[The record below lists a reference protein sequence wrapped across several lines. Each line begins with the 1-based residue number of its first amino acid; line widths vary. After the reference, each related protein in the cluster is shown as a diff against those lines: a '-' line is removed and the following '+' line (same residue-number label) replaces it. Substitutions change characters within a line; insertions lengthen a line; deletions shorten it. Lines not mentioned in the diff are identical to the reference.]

1 MGLPWKAPE
10 LLEQN
15 CHGFGTKI
23 DIYRYCL
30 FVFDNDPR
38 TGLSLGIFACEIV
51 NGSIPFLDKAPTLIM
66 LEKLKGSQPLV
77 MDRTTLDE
85 HLGDGFDLYL
95 KAEAKLLK
103 KYILE
108 FQKHS
113 PQHKA
118 QNTTPLSRAGE

>member
-30 FVFDNDPR
+30 FVFGYDPR
-38 TGLSLGIFACEIV
+38 TNSSLGIFACEIV

-85 HLGDGFDLYL
+85 HLGDEFDLYL

-103 KYILE
+103 KLN
-108 FQKHS
+108 FGNFKKLTS
-113 PQHKA
+113 
-118 QNTTPLSRAGE
+118 T